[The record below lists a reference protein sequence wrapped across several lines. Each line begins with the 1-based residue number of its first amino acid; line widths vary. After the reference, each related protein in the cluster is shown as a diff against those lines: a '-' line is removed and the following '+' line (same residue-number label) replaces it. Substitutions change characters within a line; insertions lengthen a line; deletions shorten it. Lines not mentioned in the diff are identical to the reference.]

1 MTTLR
6 QFLLLDYSLS
16 QVTSDLLQ
24 FLCTSKTTPIFEE
37 KKTPKIL
44 SYLRILSDYFYT
56 KITPLFQPFSITIW
70 LFPLSDFSFRTL
82 SWLINPILWFLLD
95 FSLSTITPRLLL
107 PLSIYN
113 AHRLLPAISKFK
125 TNPRLLPFQKYKMNL
140 RLLPLPFQKYKMN
153 LRLLPHQPPTCR
165 FWWTHRLLSCDYY
178 QTTPRPTPHPM
189 AGADW
194 HTDYSL
200 AKINPRL
207 LPGPSPT
214 QWQVLIETKT
224 RINPRLLPRP

>member
-1 MTTLR
+1 MNLR
-6 QFLLLDYSLS
+6 
-16 QVTSDLLQ
+16 
-24 FLCTSKTTPIFEE
+24 
-37 KKTPKIL
+37 
-44 SYLRILSDYFYT
+44 
-56 KITPLFQPFSITIW
+56 
-70 LFPLSDFSFRTL
+70 
-82 SWLINPILWFLLD
+82 
-95 FSLSTITPRLLL
+95 LL
-107 PLSIYN
+107 PLPFQKYKMN
-113 AHRLLPAISKFK
+113 LRLLPLPFQKYK
-125 TNPRLLPFQKYKMNL
+125 MNLRLLPLPFQKYKMNL

-207 LPGPSPT
+207 LPGPPPT
-214 QWQVLIETKT
+214 QWQVLLDTHIIPNIRLRQFYSQRRPT
-224 RINPRLLPRP
+224 RHQSFT

>member
-24 FLCTSKTTPIFEE
+24 FLCTSKTTPIFE

-56 KITPLFQPFSITIW
+56 KITPLFQPFSITVW

-125 TNPRLLPFQKYKMNL
+125 SNPRLLQFQKYKINLRLLPFQ
-140 RLLPLPFQKYKMN
+140 LPLWIFS
-153 LRLLPHQPPTCR
+153 
-165 FWWTHRLLSCDYY
+165 FS
-178 QTTPRPTPHPM
+178 
-189 AGADW
+189 
-194 HTDYSL
+194 DYSQTIPIL
-200 AKINPRL
+200 F
-207 LPGPSPT
+207 
-214 QWQVLIETKT
+214 
-224 RINPRLLPRP
+224 